1 MLYFIRYWNDLLLPM
16 ILISD
21 KKLYT
26 IPLSQLAFYNQFTQ
40 NRWNL
45 LLASGLMA
53 IVPVIILYLFA
64 QKTII
69 KGIAAG
75 AVKG

>member
-1 MLYFIRYWNDLLLPM
+1 MLPM
-16 ILISD
+16 ILIT
-21 KKLYT
+21 KKNLYT
-26 IPLSQLAFYNQFTQ
+26 IPLSQMNFYNQFTQ

-45 LLASGLMA
+45 LLASGIMA
-53 IVPVIILYLFA
+53 LIPVIILYLFT

-69 KGIAAG
+69 SGMAAG

>member
-1 MLYFIRYWNDLLLPM
+1 M